1 MSNIIFS
8 VDNFIIFLIQ
18 LFNSFQTGM
27 LLFFVALGLTLI
39 FGIVGIINLAH
50 GSFFMMGAYLSFFF
64 YENTQNIFFTII
76 ISLITFLLIGILLEK
91 YIFRKLQNYS
101 HLNQVLFTFG
111 LILIFDQTRSLLFGN
126 DVFSFDLPEYL
137 SGSIKLWTYIEYPIY
152 RIILTTISVFLLL
165 FIYFFLKR
173 TKYGLMLR
181 ASSDDIQSA
190 KIIGIDTKKLFKFIF
205 IFGFIMTAT
214 VGMLSAPIT
223 SIYPN
228 MDSSILLNSF
238 IVVIVGGIGS
248 ILGVFVASMIFGII
262 DNFSKIIEFS
272 FFGYEILP
280 AFSSILIYFVML
292 TVLIFRPNGI
302 FNKQ

>member
-1 MSNIIFS
+1 
-8 VDNFIIFLIQ
+8 
-18 LFNSFQTGM
+18 M

-64 YENTQNIFFTII
+64 YEYTQNIFFTII

-91 YIFRKLQNYS
+91 FIFRKLQNYS

-137 SGSIKLWTYIEYPIY
+137 SGSINLWTYIEYPIY

-165 FIYFFLKR
+165 LIYFFLKR

-181 ASSDDIQSA
+181 ASSDNIQSA

>member
-1 MSNIIFS
+1 M
-8 VDNFIIFLIQ
+8 DNFIIFLIQ

-64 YENTQNIFFTII
+64 YEYTQNIFFTII

-91 YIFRKLQNYS
+91 FIFRKLQNYS

-137 SGSIKLWTYIEYPIY
+137 NGSINLWTYIEYPIY

-165 FIYFFLKR
+165 LIYFFLKR

-205 IFGFIMTAT
+205 IFGFFMTAT

-302 FNKQ
+302 FNK

>member
-1 MSNIIFS
+1 
-8 VDNFIIFLIQ
+8 
-18 LFNSFQTGM
+18 M

-50 GSFFMMGAYLSFFF
+50 GSFFMLGAYLSFFF
-64 YENTQNIFFTII
+64 YENTQNLLLTII
-76 ISLITFLLIGILLEK
+76 ISLITFLLIGTLLEK
-91 YIFRKLQNYS
+91 LIFRKLQNYS

-111 LILIFDQTRSLLFGN
+111 LILIFDQTRSILFGN
-126 DVFSFDLPEYL
+126 DVFSFDLPLHL
-137 SGSIKLWTYIEYPIY
+137 SGSISLWTYIEYPTY
-152 RIILTTISVFLLL
+152 RIILTIISVFLLL
-165 FIYFFLKR
+165 LIYYFLKR

-205 IFGFIMTAT
+205 IFGFVMTAT

-228 MDSSILLNSF
+228 MDSSVLLNSF

-248 ILGVFVASMIFGII
+248 ILGAFVASMIFGIV

-280 AFSSILIYFVML
+280 AFSSILIYLVML
-292 TVLIFRPNGI
+292 IVLIFRPNGI

>member
-1 MSNIIFS
+1 M
-8 VDNFIIFLIQ
+8 DNFIIFLIQ

-91 YIFRKLQNYS
+91 FIFRKLQNYS

-137 SGSIKLWTYIEYPIY
+137 SGSINLWTYIEYPIY

>member
-1 MSNIIFS
+1 
-8 VDNFIIFLIQ
+8 
-18 LFNSFQTGM
+18 M

-64 YENTQNIFFTII
+64 YEYTQNIFFTII

-137 SGSIKLWTYIEYPIY
+137 SGSINLWTYIEYPIY

-165 FIYFFLKR
+165 LIYFFLKR

-190 KIIGIDTKKLFKFIF
+190 KIIGIDTKKLFKSIF

>member
-1 MSNIIFS
+1 
-8 VDNFIIFLIQ
+8 
-18 LFNSFQTGM
+18 M

-64 YENTQNIFFTII
+64 YEYTQNIFFTII

-91 YIFRKLQNYS
+91 FIFRKLQNYS

-137 SGSIKLWTYIEYPIY
+137 SGSINLWTYIEYPIY

-165 FIYFFLKR
+165 LIYFFLKR

-302 FNKQ
+302 FNKH

>member
-1 MSNIIFS
+1 
-8 VDNFIIFLIQ
+8 
-18 LFNSFQTGM
+18 M

-64 YENTQNIFFTII
+64 YEYTQNIFFTII
-76 ISLITFLLIGILLEK
+76 ISLITFLLIGTLLEK
-91 YIFRKLQNYS
+91 LIFRKLQNYS

-137 SGSIKLWTYIEYPIY
+137 SGSINLWTYIEYPIY

-165 FIYFFLKR
+165 LIYFFLKR

>member
-1 MSNIIFS
+1 M
-8 VDNFIIFLIQ
+8 DNFIIFLIQ

-50 GSFFMMGAYLSFFF
+50 GSFFMVGAYLSFFF
-64 YENTQNIFFTII
+64 YEYTQNIFFTII

-91 YIFRKLQNYS
+91 FIFRKLQNYS

-137 SGSIKLWTYIEYPIY
+137 SGSINLWTYIEYPIY

-165 FIYFFLKR
+165 LIYFFLKR

>member
-1 MSNIIFS
+1 
-8 VDNFIIFLIQ
+8 
-18 LFNSFQTGM
+18 M

-64 YENTQNIFFTII
+64 YEYTQNIFFTII

-137 SGSIKLWTYIEYPIY
+137 SGSINLWTYIEYPIY

>member
-1 MSNIIFS
+1 
-8 VDNFIIFLIQ
+8 
-18 LFNSFQTGM
+18 M

-64 YENTQNIFFTII
+64 YEYTQNIFFTII

-91 YIFRKLQNYS
+91 FIFRKLQNYS

-137 SGSIKLWTYIEYPIY
+137 NGSINLWTYIEYPIY

-165 FIYFFLKR
+165 LIYFFLKR

>member
-1 MSNIIFS
+1 
-8 VDNFIIFLIQ
+8 
-18 LFNSFQTGM
+18 M

-50 GSFFMMGAYLSFFF
+50 GSFFMLGAYLSFFF
-64 YENTQNIFFTII
+64 YENTQNLFFTII
-76 ISLITFLLIGILLEK
+76 ISLITFLLIGTLLEK
-91 YIFRKLQNYS
+91 LIFRKLQNYS

-111 LILIFDQTRSLLFGN
+111 LILIFDQTRSILFGN
-126 DVFSFDLPEYL
+126 DVFSFDLPVYL
-137 SGSIKLWTYIEYPIY
+137 RGSISLWTYIEYPTY
-152 RIILTTISVFLLL
+152 RIILTIISVFLLL
-165 FIYFFLKR
+165 LIYYFLKR

-181 ASSDDIQSA
+181 ASSDDIRSA

-205 IFGFIMTAT
+205 IFGFVMTAI

-228 MDSSILLNSF
+228 MDSSVLLNSF

-248 ILGVFVASMIFGII
+248 ILGAFVASMIFGIV

-280 AFSSILIYFVML
+280 AFSSILIYLVML

>member
-1 MSNIIFS
+1 
-8 VDNFIIFLIQ
+8 
-18 LFNSFQTGM
+18 M

-64 YENTQNIFFTII
+64 YEYTQNIFFTII

-137 SGSIKLWTYIEYPIY
+137 SGSINLWTYIEYPIY

-165 FIYFFLKR
+165 LIYYFLKR

>member
-1 MSNIIFS
+1 
-8 VDNFIIFLIQ
+8 
-18 LFNSFQTGM
+18 M

-91 YIFRKLQNYS
+91 FIFRKLQNYS

-137 SGSIKLWTYIEYPIY
+137 SGSINLWTYIEYPIY

-165 FIYFFLKR
+165 LIYFFLKR

>member
-1 MSNIIFS
+1 
-8 VDNFIIFLIQ
+8 
-18 LFNSFQTGM
+18 M

-50 GSFFMMGAYLSFFF
+50 GSFFMLGAYLSFFF
-64 YENTQNIFFTII
+64 YENTQNLFFTII

-91 YIFRKLQNYS
+91 LIFRKLQNYS

-126 DVFSFDLPEYL
+126 DVFSFDLPVYL
-137 SGSIKLWTYIEYPIY
+137 SGSISLWTYIEYPTY
-152 RIILTTISVFLLL
+152 RIILTIISVFLLL
-165 FIYFFLKR
+165 IIYYFLKR

-181 ASSDDIQSA
+181 ASSDDIRSA

-205 IFGFIMTAT
+205 IFGFVMTAI

-228 MDSSILLNSF
+228 MDSSVLLNSF

-248 ILGVFVASMIFGII
+248 ILGAFVASMIFGIV

-280 AFSSILIYFVML
+280 AFSSILIYLVML

>member
-1 MSNIIFS
+1 M
-8 VDNFIIFLIQ
+8 DNFIIFLIQ

-64 YENTQNIFFTII
+64 YEYTQNIFFTII

-91 YIFRKLQNYS
+91 FIFRKLQNYS

-137 SGSIKLWTYIEYPIY
+137 SGSINLWTYIEYPIY

-165 FIYFFLKR
+165 LIYFFLKR

-223 SIYPN
+223 SLYPN

>member
-1 MSNIIFS
+1 
-8 VDNFIIFLIQ
+8 
-18 LFNSFQTGM
+18 M

-64 YENTQNIFFTII
+64 YEYTQNIFFTII

-91 YIFRKLQNYS
+91 FIFRKLQNYS

-137 SGSIKLWTYIEYPIY
+137 SGSINLWTYIEYPIY
-152 RIILTTISVFLLL
+152 RIILTTISVFFLLL
-165 FIYFFLKR
+165 IYFFLKR

>member
-1 MSNIIFS
+1 
-8 VDNFIIFLIQ
+8 
-18 LFNSFQTGM
+18 M

-64 YENTQNIFFTII
+64 YENTQNLLLTII
-76 ISLITFLLIGILLEK
+76 ISLITFLLIGTLLEK
-91 YIFRKLQNYS
+91 LIFRKLQNYS

-126 DVFSFDLPEYL
+126 DVFSFDLPVYL
-137 SGSIKLWTYIEYPIY
+137 SGSISLWTYIDYPTY
-152 RIILTTISVFLLL
+152 RIILTIISVFLLL
-165 FIYFFLKR
+165 FIYYFLKR

-205 IFGFIMTAT
+205 IFGFVMTAT

-228 MDSSILLNSF
+228 MDSSVLLNSF

-248 ILGVFVASMIFGII
+248 ILGAFIASMIFGIV

-280 AFSSILIYFVML
+280 AFSSILIYLVML
-292 TVLIFRPNGI
+292 TVLIFRPNGL

>member
-1 MSNIIFS
+1 M
-8 VDNFIIFLIQ
+8 DNFIIFLIQ

-91 YIFRKLQNYS
+91 FIFRKLQNYS

-165 FIYFFLKR
+165 LIYFFLKR

>member
-1 MSNIIFS
+1 
-8 VDNFIIFLIQ
+8 
-18 LFNSFQTGM
+18 M

-64 YENTQNIFFTII
+64 YEYTQNIFFTII

-165 FIYFFLKR
+165 LIYFFLKR

>member
-1 MSNIIFS
+1 
-8 VDNFIIFLIQ
+8 
-18 LFNSFQTGM
+18 M

-64 YENTQNIFFTII
+64 YEYTQNIFFTII

-91 YIFRKLQNYS
+91 FIFRKLQNYS

-137 SGSIKLWTYIEYPIY
+137 SGSINLWTYIEYPIY

-165 FIYFFLKR
+165 LIYFFLKR

-272 FFGYEILP
+272 FIGYEILP

>member
-1 MSNIIFS
+1 
-8 VDNFIIFLIQ
+8 
-18 LFNSFQTGM
+18 M

-91 YIFRKLQNYS
+91 FIFRKLQKYS

-111 LILIFDQTRSLLFGN
+111 LILIFDQSRSLLFGN

-137 SGSIKLWTYIEYPIY
+137 SGSINLWTYIEYPIY

-165 FIYFFLKR
+165 LIYFFLKR

>member
-1 MSNIIFS
+1 
-8 VDNFIIFLIQ
+8 
-18 LFNSFQTGM
+18 M

-50 GSFFMMGAYLSFFF
+50 GSFFMLGAYLSFFF
-64 YENTQNIFFTII
+64 YENTQNLFFTII
-76 ISLITFLLIGILLEK
+76 ISLITFILIGTLLEK
-91 YIFRKLQNYS
+91 LIFRKLQNYS

-111 LILIFDQTRSLLFGN
+111 LILIFDQTRSILFGN
-126 DVFSFDLPEYL
+126 DVFSFDLPVYL
-137 SGSIKLWTYIEYPIY
+137 SGSISLWTYIEYPTY
-152 RIILTTISVFLLL
+152 RIILTIISVFLLL
-165 FIYFFLKR
+165 LIYYFLKR

-181 ASSDDIQSA
+181 ASSDDIRSA

-205 IFGFIMTAT
+205 IFGFVMTAI

-228 MDSSILLNSF
+228 MDSSVLLNSF

-248 ILGVFVASMIFGII
+248 ILGAFVASMIFGIV

-280 AFSSILIYFVML
+280 AFSSILIYLVML

>member
-1 MSNIIFS
+1 
-8 VDNFIIFLIQ
+8 
-18 LFNSFQTGM
+18 M

-50 GSFFMMGAYLSFFF
+50 GSFFMLGAYLSFFF
-64 YENTQNIFFTII
+64 YENTQNLFFTII

-91 YIFRKLQNYS
+91 LIFRKLQNYS

-126 DVFSFDLPEYL
+126 DVFSFDLPVYL
-137 SGSIKLWTYIEYPIY
+137 SGSISLWTYIEYPTY
-152 RIILTTISVFLLL
+152 RIILTIISVFLLL
-165 FIYFFLKR
+165 LIYYFLKR

-181 ASSDDIQSA
+181 ASSDDIRSA

-205 IFGFIMTAT
+205 IFGFVMTAI

-228 MDSSILLNSF
+228 MDSSVLLNSF

-248 ILGVFVASMIFGII
+248 ILGAFVASMIFGIV

-280 AFSSILIYFVML
+280 AFSSILIYLVML

>member
-1 MSNIIFS
+1 M
-8 VDNFIIFLIQ
+8 DNFIIFLIQ

-50 GSFFMMGAYLSFFF
+50 GSFFMLGAYLSFFF
-64 YENTQNIFFTII
+64 YENTQNLFFTII

-91 YIFRKLQNYS
+91 LIFRKLQNYS

-126 DVFSFDLPEYL
+126 DVFSFDLPVYL
-137 SGSIKLWTYIEYPIY
+137 SGSISLWTYIEYPIY
-152 RIILTTISVFLLL
+152 RIILTIISVFLLL
-165 FIYFFLKR
+165 LIFYFLKR

-190 KIIGIDTKKLFKFIF
+190 KIIGIDTKKIFKFIF
-205 IFGFIMTAT
+205 IFGFVMTAT
-214 VGMLSAPIT
+214 VGMLSAPVT

-228 MDSSILLNSF
+228 MDSSVLLNSF

-248 ILGVFVASMIFGII
+248 ILGAFVASMIFGIV

-280 AFSSILIYFVML
+280 AFSSILIYLVML

>member
-1 MSNIIFS
+1 
-8 VDNFIIFLIQ
+8 
-18 LFNSFQTGM
+18 M

-50 GSFFMMGAYLSFFF
+50 GSFFMLGAYLSFFF
-64 YENTQNIFFTII
+64 YENTQNLFFTII

-91 YIFRKLQNYS
+91 LIFRKLQNYS

-126 DVFSFDLPEYL
+126 DVFSFDLPVYL
-137 SGSIKLWTYIEYPIY
+137 SGSISLWTYIEYPIY
-152 RIILTTISVFLLL
+152 RIILTIISVFLLL
-165 FIYFFLKR
+165 LIFYFLKR

-190 KIIGIDTKKLFKFIF
+190 KIIGIDTKKIFKFIF
-205 IFGFIMTAT
+205 IFGFVMTAT
-214 VGMLSAPIT
+214 VGMLSAPVT

-228 MDSSILLNSF
+228 MDSSVLLNSF

-248 ILGVFVASMIFGII
+248 ILGAFVASMIFGIV

-280 AFSSILIYFVML
+280 AFSSILIYLVML

>member
-1 MSNIIFS
+1 

-64 YENTQNIFFTII
+64 YEYTQNIFFTII

-91 YIFRKLQNYS
+91 FIFRKLQNYS

-137 SGSIKLWTYIEYPIY
+137 SGSINLWTYIEYPIY

-165 FIYFFLKR
+165 LIYFFLKR

>member
-1 MSNIIFS
+1 
-8 VDNFIIFLIQ
+8 
-18 LFNSFQTGM
+18 M

-64 YENTQNIFFTII
+64 YEYTQNIFFTII

-91 YIFRKLQNYS
+91 FIFRKLQNYS

-126 DVFSFDLPEYL
+126 DVFSFDLPVYL
-137 SGSIKLWTYIEYPIY
+137 SGSISLWTYIEYPIY
-152 RIILTTISVFLLL
+152 RIILTIISVFLLL
-165 FIYFFLKR
+165 LIFYFLKR

-190 KIIGIDTKKLFKFIF
+190 KIIGIDTKKIFKFIF
-205 IFGFIMTAT
+205 IFGFVMTAT

-228 MDSSILLNSF
+228 MDSSVLLNSF

-248 ILGVFVASMIFGII
+248 ILGAFVASMIFGIV

-280 AFSSILIYFVML
+280 AFSSILIYLVML

>member
-1 MSNIIFS
+1 
-8 VDNFIIFLIQ
+8 
-18 LFNSFQTGM
+18 M

-91 YIFRKLQNYS
+91 FIFRKLQNYS

-165 FIYFFLKR
+165 LIYFFLKR

>member
-1 MSNIIFS
+1 
-8 VDNFIIFLIQ
+8 
-18 LFNSFQTGM
+18 M

-64 YENTQNIFFTII
+64 YEYTQNIFFTII

-91 YIFRKLQNYS
+91 FIFRKLQNYS

-137 SGSIKLWTYIEYPIY
+137 SGSINLWTYIEYPIY

-165 FIYFFLKR
+165 LIYFFLKR

-248 ILGVFVASMIFGII
+248 ILGVFIASMIFGII

>member
-1 MSNIIFS
+1 
-8 VDNFIIFLIQ
+8 
-18 LFNSFQTGM
+18 M

-50 GSFFMMGAYLSFFF
+50 GSFFMVGAYLSFFF

-91 YIFRKLQNYS
+91 FIFRKLQNYS

-137 SGSIKLWTYIEYPIY
+137 SGSINLWTYIEYPIY

-165 FIYFFLKR
+165 LIYFFLKR

-205 IFGFIMTAT
+205 IFGFVMTAT

>member
-1 MSNIIFS
+1 
-8 VDNFIIFLIQ
+8 
-18 LFNSFQTGM
+18 M

-50 GSFFMMGAYLSFFF
+50 GSFFMLGAYLSFFF
-64 YENTQNIFFTII
+64 YENTQNLFFTII

-91 YIFRKLQNYS
+91 LIFRKLQNYS

-126 DVFSFDLPEYL
+126 DVFSFDLPVYL
-137 SGSIKLWTYIEYPIY
+137 SGSISLWTYIEYPIY
-152 RIILTTISVFLLL
+152 RIILTIISVFLLL
-165 FIYFFLKR
+165 LIFYFLKR

-190 KIIGIDTKKLFKFIF
+190 KIIGIDTKKIFKFIF
-205 IFGFIMTAT
+205 IFGFVMSAT
-214 VGMLSAPIT
+214 VGMLSAPVT

-228 MDSSILLNSF
+228 MDSSVLLNSF

-248 ILGVFVASMIFGII
+248 ILGAFIASMIFGIV

-280 AFSSILIYFVML
+280 AFSSILIYLVML

>member
-1 MSNIIFS
+1 
-8 VDNFIIFLIQ
+8 
-18 LFNSFQTGM
+18 M

-76 ISLITFLLIGILLEK
+76 ISLITFLLVGILLEK

-165 FIYFFLKR
+165 LIYFFLKR

>member
-1 MSNIIFS
+1 M
-8 VDNFIIFLIQ
+8 DNFIIFLIQ

-64 YENTQNIFFTII
+64 YEYTQNIFFTII

-137 SGSIKLWTYIEYPIY
+137 SGSINLWTYIEYPMY
-152 RIILTTISVFLLL
+152 RIILTIISVFFLLL
-165 FIYFFLKR
+165 IYYFLKR

>member
-1 MSNIIFS
+1 M
-8 VDNFIIFLIQ
+8 DNFIIFLIQ

-91 YIFRKLQNYS
+91 FIFRKLQNYS

-111 LILIFDQTRSLLFGN
+111 LILIFDQSRSLLFGN

-137 SGSIKLWTYIEYPIY
+137 SGSINLWTYIEYPIY

-165 FIYFFLKR
+165 LIYFFLKR

>member
-1 MSNIIFS
+1 
-8 VDNFIIFLIQ
+8 
-18 LFNSFQTGM
+18 M

-64 YENTQNIFFTII
+64 YEYTQNIFFTII

-91 YIFRKLQNYS
+91 FIFRKLQNYS

-137 SGSIKLWTYIEYPIY
+137 SGSINLWTYIEYPIY

-165 FIYFFLKR
+165 LIYYFLKR

>member
-1 MSNIIFS
+1 M
-8 VDNFIIFLIQ
+8 DNFIIFLIQ

-64 YENTQNIFFTII
+64 YEYTQNIFFTII

-91 YIFRKLQNYS
+91 FIFRKLQNYS

-137 SGSIKLWTYIEYPIY
+137 SGSINLWTYIEYPIY

>member
-1 MSNIIFS
+1 
-8 VDNFIIFLIQ
+8 
-18 LFNSFQTGM
+18 M

-137 SGSIKLWTYIEYPIY
+137 SGSINLWTYIEYPIY

-165 FIYFFLKR
+165 LIYFFLKR

>member
-1 MSNIIFS
+1 
-8 VDNFIIFLIQ
+8 
-18 LFNSFQTGM
+18 M

-50 GSFFMMGAYLSFFF
+50 GSFFMLGAYLSFFF
-64 YENTQNIFFTII
+64 YENTQNLFFTII
-76 ISLITFLLIGILLEK
+76 ISLITFLLIGTLLEK
-91 YIFRKLQNYS
+91 LIFRKLQNYS

-111 LILIFDQTRSLLFGN
+111 LILIFDQTRSILFGN
-126 DVFSFDLPEYL
+126 DVFSFDLPVYL
-137 SGSIKLWTYIEYPIY
+137 SGSISLWTYIEYPTY
-152 RIILTTISVFLLL
+152 RIILTIISVFLLL
-165 FIYFFLKR
+165 LIYYFLKR

-181 ASSDDIQSA
+181 ASSDDIRSA

-205 IFGFIMTAT
+205 IFGFVMTAI

-228 MDSSILLNSF
+228 MDSSVLLNSF

-248 ILGVFVASMIFGII
+248 ILGAFVASMIFGIV

-280 AFSSILIYFVML
+280 AFSSILIYLVML

>member
-1 MSNIIFS
+1 
-8 VDNFIIFLIQ
+8 
-18 LFNSFQTGM
+18 M

-64 YENTQNIFFTII
+64 YEYTQNIFFTII

-91 YIFRKLQNYS
+91 FIFRKLQNYS